1 MLLSYQKKDEY
12 VILLDFA
19 WRHTCI
25 AVSVAT
31 FLKIMY
37 FFMYFSDWFVCD
49 ISVLSAEQEEN
60 LKMLV
65 DPTNKFM
72 EVSIQYD
79 LFIKVIN

>member
-1 MLLSYQKKDEY
+1 
-12 VILLDFA
+12 
-19 WRHTCI
+19 
-25 AVSVAT
+25 
-31 FLKIMY
+31 MY